1 VDKSQ
6 RTGLIIMIGSTLQFV
21 IFFWA
26 MTRKSYAA
34 VAVPVGASLAVVS
47 ALAFWIGWTMF
58 TGEDEDMEEI
68 DTSPEVETAKTG

>member
-1 VDKSQ
+1 MEQSQ
-6 RTGLIIMIGSTLQFV
+6 RTGLFIMIGAALEFV

-34 VAVPVGASLAVVS
+34 VAFPVGAALGVVS

-58 TGEDEDMEEI
+58 TGEGDDVEDAS
-68 DTSPEVETAKTG
+68 DTDAAA